1 MTKKLSLFVI
11 AFAIS
16 GLLALSSHN
25 LSAAETPLVQK
36 LEQCEAAFKA
46 SRSKKATRE
55 EAAKARYEHFKLMV
69 EILEDLN
76 NINVKAADEGRP
88 LTPEELSNSVRV
100 MGHLVEMLAKDHMA
114 PVQEWSYVY

>member
-36 LEQCEAAFKA
+36 LEQCEAAFQA
-46 SRSKKATRE
+46 SRSKQATRE
-55 EAAKARYEHFKLMV
+55 EADKARYEHFKLMV